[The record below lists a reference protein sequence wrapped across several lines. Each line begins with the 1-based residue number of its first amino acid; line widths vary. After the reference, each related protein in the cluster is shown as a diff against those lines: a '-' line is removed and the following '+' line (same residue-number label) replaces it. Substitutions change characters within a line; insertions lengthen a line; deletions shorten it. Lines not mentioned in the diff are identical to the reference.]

1 MLEMTHIKALLSYIH
16 GKTLN
21 LKELMLFMVYKNKC
35 LKYI

>member
-1 MLEMTHIKALLSYIH
+1 MLEMKHIKNLINYIH
-16 GKTLN
+16 EITLN